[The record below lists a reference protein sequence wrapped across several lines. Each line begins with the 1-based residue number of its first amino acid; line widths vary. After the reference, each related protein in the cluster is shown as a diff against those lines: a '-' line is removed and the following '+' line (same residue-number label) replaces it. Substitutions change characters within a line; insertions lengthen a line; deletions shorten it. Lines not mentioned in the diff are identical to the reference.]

1 MKTRRFLSVTVIS
14 ILILGLTVSCG
25 LINKMAEP
33 ANNFFTLVG
42 SGNLQAAYDST
53 AGIFK
58 KSTSFQQFEAFM
70 KGNGLTQ
77 YKSAN
82 WDSVS
87 FKNQTGKI
95 EGTVTLKD
103 ETTVPMDIS
112 LVKEGEIWLIS
123 NLSLTGGGI
132 SKTSPENEPKAE
144 KTIPPLEELNRM
156 AQESVALLGTAI
168 NAEDYN
174 PFYQQISTIWQT
186 QMTVQQFHDIFN
198 TFKEKGYDLTIV
210 KGVTPVFDEAPAL
223 DKDGLLHL
231 NGQFPTKATT
241 VLFKLTYHYEYPQWK
256 LFGINVNAK

>member
-1 MKTRRFLSVTVIS
+1 MKTKRLFSITAIG

-70 KGNGLTQ
+70 KGNGLTR
-77 YKSAN
+77 YESAN
-82 WDSVS
+82 WSSVS

-103 ETTVPMDIS
+103 GTTLPMDIS
-112 LVKEGEIWLIS
+112 LVKEGEDWRIS
-123 NLSLTGGGI
+123 NLLLTGGGI

-144 KTIPPLEELNRM
+144 KTIPPLNELNKM
-156 AQESVALLGTAI
+156 AQDSVFLLGTAI
-168 NAEDYN
+168 NTDDYN
-174 PFYQQISTIWQT
+174 PFYREISKIWQT
-186 QMTVQQFHDIFN
+186 QITVQKLHDIFN
-198 TFKEKGYDLTIV
+198 TFKEKGYDLTII
-210 KGVTPVFDEAPAL
+210 KGNTPIFDEAPAF

-231 NGQFPTKATT
+231 NGQFPAKTT
-241 VLFKLTYHYEYPQWK
+241 TILFKLTYHYEYPQWK
-256 LFGINVNAK
+256 LFGVNVNAK

>member
-1 MKTRRFLSVTVIS
+1 MKTRRFLSVIVIS

-33 ANNFFTLVG
+33 ANKFFEMVG
-42 SGNLQAAYDST
+42 SGNLQTAYDST

-82 WDSVS
+82 WSSVS

-95 EGTVTLKD
+95 EGSVTLKD
-103 ETTVPMDIS
+103 GTTVPMDIS
-112 LVKEGEIWLIS
+112 LVQEGEIWRIS
-123 NLSLTGGGI
+123 NISLTGGGV
-132 SKTSPENEPKAE
+132 STKSPANEPNTE
-144 KTIPPLEELNRM
+144 KTIPSLEELNRM
-156 AQESVALLGTAI
+156 AQESVSLLGTAI
-168 NAEDYN
+168 NTVDYN
-174 PFYQQISTIWQT
+174 PFYQEISKIWQT

-210 KGVTPVFDEAPAL
+210 KGVTPVFDEAPAF

-231 NGQFPTKATT
+231 NGQFPTKTTT